1 MTLSWSPEVKI
12 ALCGDIHANL
22 PALETVLAHA
32 RSQNVSAIWNT
43 GDFLG
48 YGAFPNEVVRE
59 LEQAGA
65 ISILGNYDLKVLGF
79 KEKEKRWRKNK
90 RAEKYLAFQW
100 AYQNLSHNNRRY
112 LKSLPEQRHLE
123 VAGKSV
129 LLTHAS
135 PASNEEPLDP
145 ATPEERLTDL
155 ARLAGT
161 DLVIC
166 GHSHQPF
173 VRKAENTLF
182 INTGSVGRPDDGD
195 PRACYA
201 ILEAEHDDVHVQHY
215 RLDYDLIRSVTGI
228 RENGLPE
235 AFAQMILKGCDL
247 DTILQK
253 KAKEPYESSMEKS

>member
-1 MTLSWSPEVKI
+1 MKI
-12 ALCGDIHANL
+12 ALLGDVHANL
-22 PALETVLAHA
+22 PALDSVLAHA
-32 RSQNVSAIWNT
+32 RTQNVSAIWNT

-48 YGAFPNEVVRE
+48 YGAFPNEVVVR
-59 LEQAGA
+59 LQKAGA

-79 KEKEKRWRKNK
+79 KEKDKKWRKSK
-90 RAEKYLAFQW
+90 RVEKYLAFQW
-100 AYQNLSHNNRRY
+100 AYQNLSRENRRY
-112 LKSLPEQRHLE
+112 LKSLPEQRQLE

-145 ATPEERLTDL
+145 ATPEERLREL

-161 DLVIC
+161 DVVIC

-173 VRKAENTLF
+173 VRAVENTLF

-201 ILEAEHDDVHVQHY
+201 ILEVAQAELHVQHY
-215 RLDYDLIRSVTGI
+215 RLEYDLARAVSGI
-228 RENGLPE
+228 HENGLPE
-235 AFAQMILKGCDL
+235 AFAQMILKGRDL
-247 DTILQK
+247 DTILQE
-253 KAKEPYESSMEKS
+253 KA

>member
-1 MTLSWSPEVKI
+1 VKI
-12 ALCGDIHANL
+12 ALLGDVHANL
-22 PALETVLAHA
+22 PALESVLAHA
-32 RSQNVSAIWNT
+32 YSHNVSAIWNT

-48 YGAFPNEVVRE
+48 YGAFPNEVVE
-59 LEQAGA
+59 KLKQAGA

-79 KEKEKRWRKNK
+79 KQKDKKWRKSK
-90 RAEKYLAFQW
+90 RPEKYLAFQW
-100 AYQNLSHNNRRY
+100 AHQTLSHENRRY
-112 LKSLPEQRHLE
+112 LKSLPEQRLLE

-145 ATPEERLTDL
+145 DTPQERLSDL

-161 DLVIC
+161 DVVVC

-173 VRKAENTLF
+173 VRRVENTLF

-201 ILEAEHDDVHVQHY
+201 ILEATQEELHVQHH
-215 RLDYDLIRSVTGI
+215 RLDYDLSRAVMGI

-235 AFAQMILKGCDL
+235 AFAHMILKGRDL
-247 DTILQK
+247 ESILQ
-253 KAKEPYESSMEKS
+253 EET